1 MYLFLFTCI
10 PLALIIHIL
19 GRKQSTDIAIL
30 WGFFAGLVVCLLDYF
45 FIFRD
50 PMVGTAFK
58 SRAFSAILFTGIIP
72 QAGLFLPFALFSRNT
87 LHYKA
92 GCFFPLVASFYAVF
106 IPYRVLNA
114 PLLPG
119 YFEILF
125 LPLIYTLVTFVE
137 GLCFGTLTR
146 QRKTSPG

>member
-10 PLALIIHIL
+10 PFALIIHIL
-19 GRKQSTDIAIL
+19 GRKQSTDIAII

-50 PMVGTAFK
+50 PMVSTAFK
-58 SRAFSAILFTGIIP
+58 SRAFSAILFTGIVP
-72 QAGLFLPFALFSRNT
+72 QAGLFLPFALISRDS
-87 LHYKA
+87 LQYKA
-92 GCFFPLVASFYAVF
+92 RCFFPLVASFYATF
-106 IPYRVLNA
+106 IPYRVLNT

-125 LPLIYTLVTFVE
+125 LPLIYTLLTSAE
-137 GLCFGTLTR
+137 GLCLCKLT
-146 QRKTSPG
+146 KKD